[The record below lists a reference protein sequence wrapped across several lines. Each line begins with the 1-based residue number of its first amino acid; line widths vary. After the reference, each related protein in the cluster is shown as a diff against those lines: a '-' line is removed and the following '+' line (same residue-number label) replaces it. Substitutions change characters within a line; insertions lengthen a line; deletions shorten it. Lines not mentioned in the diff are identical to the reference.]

1 MQLSPRRLFF
11 GTSTALV
18 LAAIAASM
26 LATRVTSTMGA
37 RRQAEHATARLD
49 SALDRPGAPRALAL
63 SYLERARLGLGS
75 PFRLIDQAVHDPR
88 LSDTVRH
95 DVAWAIV
102 DRVFDGRVYEID
114 GHVLDAMSHAGSGP
128 GHLDII
134 EDVIGRADDPRV
146 GEASIRIAYG
156 LAASNGS
163 TSLTSMPVV
172 AEVAAQVR
180 DRRLA
185 MRDLRHAVSLARADG
200 VDLIDELVHL
210 RAARKLLVEG
220 PVLSALPA
228 ADRESAIDMA
238 PAILARIEA
247 VRPGAAI
254 DMAPAILARIEAV
267 RPGAANEV
275 SPSLLD
281 KSAAIELAALAI
293 AYPPLAAIRI
303 PVTGRA
309 STLRADSALARSAL
323 PVIAAASNEESLVA
337 AFAFADAADETR
349 SATLRRLMV
358 SAGVGLRAHAQD
370 PVWFGNEPVSI
381 GSVIGRYAL
390 KSITFD
396 RQIPTAW
403 RPFYAQMIAGAL
415 DDFTR
420 ALPGYDP
427 TGLSFTVEMGPLP
440 DSALAMHDPRTHT
453 IRLSAMTPSGTLAH
467 ELAHDVDWRA
477 ARRLF
482 AKSGGYATDRSQ
494 REQSLRLS
502 SSVRGLTQAR
512 IAGRGRISPT
522 GSSRPAEYFARSVDW
537 FVADALASAGRSNG
551 FLSAIQDPILSGF
564 ATATADAPSPE
575 TSRALIGTLTE
586 MTYLPDSMAAG
597 YVSRWASL
605 YLLDPSTI
613 VLRTIDA
620 PVPSRRGPRQ
630 FFGVTREMTAA
641 LSTGALCQVA
651 TLRTG
656 SAQDRLVAMAID
668 ARAKGIIARRERY
681 APSLARA
688 ASDPRPM
695 LAAVAEG
702 VARLGLVDLAP
713 APFRPRCD

>member
-210 RAARKLLVEG
+210 RAARKLLVEA

-228 ADRESAIDMA
+228 ADRES
-238 PAILARIEA
+238 
-247 VRPGAAI
+247 AI

-309 STLRADSALARSAL
+309 STLRADSSLARSAL

-337 AFAFADAADETR
+337 AFAFADAAGETR

-564 ATATADAPSPE
+564 ATATADAPSLE

-605 YLLDPSTI
+605 DLLDPSTI

-702 VARLGLVDLAP
+702 VARLGFVDLAP